1 MVRSLANYPDV
12 RHQISGLEHGVEK
25 KDTEYGQ
32 FNFSFH
38 FSYSDKLRFYQREV
52 ILNSINSV
60 IISYIN
66 CW

>member
-32 FNFSFH
+32 FNFFIP
-38 FSYSDKLRFYQREV
+38 FFIFWQIK
-52 ILNSINSV
+52 ILPAGSNFK
-60 IISYIN
+60 
-66 CW
+66 